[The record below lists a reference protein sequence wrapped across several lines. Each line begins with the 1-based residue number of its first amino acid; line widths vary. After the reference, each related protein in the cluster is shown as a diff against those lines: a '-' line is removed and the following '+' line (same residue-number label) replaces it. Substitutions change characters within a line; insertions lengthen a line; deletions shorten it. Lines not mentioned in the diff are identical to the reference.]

1 MTVHDHELRYGY
13 TLRRLDTLVRIGI
26 HQRAAYFGV
35 DTDERYAAGYHGA
48 AELLYSAEEP
58 PTSTDLIRA
67 ARDAAD
73 HETRRTGEH
82 RGHGRARGDG
92 SVSDGAMPRFWAYWD
107 RESHVT
113 RSHEGGIVDRLALA
127 QIWPRLKPMHQE
139 ALQALAALEDYQA
152 AADMLGLRYCTFC
165 RRVGLARSAFLR
177 LWLEG
182 ETPGPRWRDR
192 KVQTVGGKRQSMSSH
207 VRRRARRE
215 RAA

>member
-1 MTVHDHELRYGY
+1 MTAHDHKLRYGY
-13 TLRRLDTLVRIGI
+13 TLKHLDTLVRIGI
-26 HQRAAYFGV
+26 YQRAAYFGI

-73 HETRRTGEH
+73 HETGRTGEH

-92 SVSDGAMPRFWAYWD
+92 SRSDGAMPKFWAYWD
-107 RESHVT
+107 RESNVT
-113 RSHEGGIVDRLALA
+113 HSPEGGIVDRIALA
-127 QIWPRLKPMHQE
+127 QIWPRLKPDYQE

-152 AADMLGLRYCTFC
+152 AADSLGLKYYTFC
-165 RRVGLARSAFLR
+165 RRIWLARNAFLR

-192 KVQTVGGKRQSMSSH
+192 KVQTAGGKRQSMSAH
-207 VRRRARRE
+207 VRRRARSG
-215 RAA
+215 AAA